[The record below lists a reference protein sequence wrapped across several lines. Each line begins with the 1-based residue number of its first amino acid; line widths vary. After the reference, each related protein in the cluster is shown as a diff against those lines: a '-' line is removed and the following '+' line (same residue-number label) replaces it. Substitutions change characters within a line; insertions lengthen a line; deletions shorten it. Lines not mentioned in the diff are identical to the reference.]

1 MLIIIN
7 NNNDLLII
15 LKVIQVHG
23 FEHGFAIENSFEHSF
38 VNIEFVIEN
47 TCNFE
52 HGFVNINKMALNM
65 ALL

>member
-1 MLIIIN
+1 M
-7 NNNDLLII
+7 
-15 LKVIQVHG
+15 IQVHG

-38 VNIEFVIEN
+38 VNIENGFVIEN